1 MYFLG
6 AIIESW
12 SLNGHNLDNDMQY
25 HGSFYIFITKIVY
38 LFSISDMFY
47 IQTLSTLNKWKC
59 IYIFKNTFEFH
70 SSFIP

>member
-12 SLNGHNLDNDMQY
+12 SLNGHTLDNDTQY

-38 LFSISDMFY
+38 LFAISDMFY
-47 IQTLSTLNKWKC
+47 IQLN
-59 IYIFKNTFEFH
+59 T
-70 SSFIP
+70 